1 MSEPKDVLTKAEI
14 VESLASKLPNMT
26 KTLAGDAVNL
36 ILAEIV
42 FAVQTGKKVRL
53 KGFATFEAV
62 PTAAKP
68 AKTGRNPRTG
78 EPVAIEAKPAGK
90 RVSIKAKFPAE

>member
-1 MSEPKDVLTKAEI
+1 MSEEKDVLTKAHLI
-14 VESLASKLPNMT
+14 ESLAGKLPGMS

-36 ILAEIV
+36 VMAEIV
-42 FAVQTGKKVRL
+42 FAVQRGDKVRL
-53 KGFATFEAV
+53 KGFATFEAM
-62 PTAAKP
+62 PTKAQP

-90 RVSIKAKFPAE
+90 RVSIKAKFSA

>member
-1 MSEPKDVLTKAEI
+1 MSEEKCFLTKFDLIETVAAEAG
-14 VESLASKLPNMT
+14 SSKV
-26 KTLAGDAVNL
+26 LAGHIVDSFMATIARAVKR
-36 ILAEIV
+36 
-42 FAVQTGKKVRL
+42 GDKVVLR
-53 KGFATFEAV
+53 GFATFEAV